1 MEDSQKR
8 IDDEEKSASM
18 TQQNQ
23 KVSGEQFETY
33 LINALNEEVDNIE
46 FESRSKVGKILFQAI
61 HFAKYEQLRS
71 ARLFKRE
78 WLEEYLN
85 LAKID
90 IDMFKLLSRQELY
103 RFKPIWSA
111 L

>member
-33 LINALNEEVDNIE
+33 LINALNDSLIKKSKHSAPAHWPCRRNQVAPLWSVVDGE
-46 FESRSKVGKILFQAI
+46 PG
-61 HFAKYEQLRS
+61 
-71 ARLFKRE
+71 
-78 WLEEYLN
+78 
-85 LAKID
+85 
-90 IDMFKLLSRQELY
+90 
-103 RFKPIWSA
+103 
-111 L
+111 